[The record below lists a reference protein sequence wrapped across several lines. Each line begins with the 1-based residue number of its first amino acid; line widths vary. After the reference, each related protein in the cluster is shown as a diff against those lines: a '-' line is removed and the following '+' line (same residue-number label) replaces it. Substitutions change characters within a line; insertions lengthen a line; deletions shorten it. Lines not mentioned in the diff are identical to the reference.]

1 MASKERIELSKRLS
15 DAKAEKKLS
24 YRALERITGISRATI
39 QRYVENPETKIS
51 YENLAKLSKAFGIEI
66 SDLAGM
72 KEVYDDLWVSYDP
85 EHENLDETV
94 RRHAYEFATIDA
106 VYKFDDDEANSIFEY
121 AHFVG
126 SKKK

>member
-72 KEVYDDLWVSYDP
+72 KEVYDDLFVTYNPDYD
-85 EHENLDETV
+85 NLDETV

>member
-15 DAKAEKKLS
+15 DAKAERKLS

-72 KEVYDDLWVSYDP
+72 KEVYDDLFVTYNPDYD
-85 EHENLDETV
+85 NLDETV

>member
-1 MASKERIELSKRLS
+1 MASKERIELSVRLS
-15 DAKAEKKLS
+15 EKKEEKKLS
-24 YRALERITGISRATI
+24 YRALEKKTGISRATI
-39 QRYVENPETKIS
+39 QRYIENPETKIS

-72 KEVYDDLWVSYDP
+72 KEVYDDLFVTYNPDYD
-85 EHENLDETV
+85 NLDETV